1 MLRKAMLVI
10 IPQTLSSQ
18 VFEKLL
24 KMIVSGELVTGRPLQ
39 EMELVQM
46 FGVSRTPIRE
56 ALRRLLEY
64 GVMEARPNHTAVVRR
79 LGREE
84 LIHIQQVRQVLE
96 EASATLACGKL
107 SPDDFAHLEGLASS
121 AQDEDSPDQVAA
133 QDELDD
139 ELHCL
144 IATRTGN
151 PILAREI
158 RKFTYMMLIVYRQ
171 LERELGT
178 EDKDMVQ
185 AKIRKEALREHIR
198 IIAAL
203 KAGDPAASG
212 RAMIDHVRA
221 ASERMIA
228 LREETLRAALPKR
241 EAVK

>member
-1 MLRKAMLVI
+1 MLRKVMLVI

-18 VFEKLL
+18 VFERLL
-24 KMIVSGELVTGRPLQ
+24 KMIVSGELATGRPLE
-39 EMELVQM
+39 EMELVEM

-64 GVMEARPNHTAVVRR
+64 GVLEARPNHTAVVRR

-84 LIHIQQVRQVLE
+84 LIHIQQVREALE
-96 EASATLACGKL
+96 AASATLACGKL
-107 SPDDFAHLEGLASS
+107 SPDDFAHLEALASS
-121 AQDEDSPDQVAA
+121 AQDGDSPDQVAA

-139 ELHCL
+139 DLHCL

-158 RKFTYMMLIVYRQ
+158 RKFTYMILIVYRQ

-178 EDKDMVQ
+178 KDMVQ
-185 AKIRKEALREHIR
+185 AKIRKEALREHSR

-221 ASERMIA
+221 ASERLIA
-228 LREETLRAALPKR
+228 LREETLRSALSKR